1 MSRDTEPLAGNDR
14 HTRWSGPSG
23 SRRRPAR
30 GSAVRQVPRHECP
43 APLSSPD
50 PPGLSPCVWG
60 PQETTGPRVVQNQA
74 RSRAS
79 LSLRP
84 SLLSSPT
91 CSQKGD
97 ARRGLSRPGSL
108 AVRMALAPPLTAT
121 PAQPPLCP
129 RLAQHTQVPTS
140 PAESTPRTSVPPRP
154 APRAR
159 EQVGPSRGLAGGDTG
174 QRQVVAVCSATRPV
188 WPLPRER
195 PRSATPTPAHG
206 TAASPSEAGARG
218 SFARA
223 HAGPPSLGP
232 GTASAPGAPCAPL
245 WGRGP
250 WSGRDEGLRPPVSL
264 SAVTAPWP
272 VGEATRS
279 PRRPAAA

>member
-23 SRRRPAR
+23 SRRRLAR
-30 GSAVRQVPRHECP
+30 GSAVCQVPRHECP

-50 PPGLSPCVWG
+50 PRGLSPCVWG

-84 SLLSSPT
+84 PPLSSPT

-174 QRQVVAVCSATRPV
+174 QRQVVAVCSSTRPGR
-188 WPLPRER
+188 PLPRER

-206 TAASPSEAGARG
+206 TAASPARPVPAEASPGRARG
-218 SFARA
+218 LPASGLARRQPPAPRA
-223 HAGPPSLGP
+223 HPSG
-232 GTASAPGAPCAPL
+232 GGVH
-245 WGRGP
+245 
-250 WSGRDEGLRPPVSL
+250 GRD
-264 SAVTAPWP
+264 VTRACGHPCP
-272 VGEATRS
+272 CQ
-279 PRRPAAA
+279 P

>member
-23 SRRRPAR
+23 SRRRLAR

-50 PPGLSPCVWG
+50 PRGLSPCVWG

-84 SLLSSPT
+84 PPLSSPT

-108 AVRMALAPPLTAT
+108 AVQMALAPPLTAT

-174 QRQVVAVCSATRPV
+174 QRQVVAPPQREASVRDAHPRTRHRGFAERGRC
-188 WPLPRER
+188 PRKLR
-195 PRSATPTPAHG
+195 P
-206 TAASPSEAGARG
+206 GARG
-218 SFARA
+218 ASQPRA
-223 HAGPPSLGP
+223 
-232 GTASAPGAPCAPL
+232 
-245 WGRGP
+245 WRG
-250 WSGRDEGLRPPVSL
+250 V
-264 SAVTAPWP
+264 
-272 VGEATRS
+272 S
-279 PRRPAAA
+279 PRRPVRTPLGAGSMVGT

>member
-30 GSAVRQVPRHECP
+30 GSAVRQAPRHECP

-50 PPGLSPCVWG
+50 PRGLSPCVWG

-108 AVRMALAPPLTAT
+108 AVRTALAPPLTAT

-140 PAESTPRTSVPPRP
+140 PAESTPRTSVPPQARTQGQGAGGAQP
-154 APRAR
+154 GPCRRGHRAEAGGGRLLLDTPRAAPPQR
-159 EQVGPSRGLAGGDTG
+159 EASVRDAHPRTRHRGFAERG
-174 QRQVVAVCSATRPV
+174 QCPRKLRP
-188 WPLPRER
+188 
-195 PRSATPTPAHG
+195 
-206 TAASPSEAGARG
+206 GARG
-218 SFARA
+218 ASQPRA
-223 HAGPPSLGP
+223 
-232 GTASAPGAPCAPL
+232 
-245 WGRGP
+245 WRG
-250 WSGRDEGLRPPVSL
+250 V
-264 SAVTAPWP
+264 
-272 VGEATRS
+272 S
-279 PRRPAAA
+279 PRRPVRTPLGAGSMVGT

>member
-50 PPGLSPCVWG
+50 PRGLSPCVWG

-84 SLLSSPT
+84 PPLSSPT

-140 PAESTPRTSVPPRP
+140 PAESTPRTSVPPGPHPGPGSRWGPAGALQAGTPGRGSWRPSAPRHAPGGPSPERGLGPRRPPPHTAPRLRRARPVPAEASPGCARGLPASGLARRQPP
-154 APRAR
+154 APRAH
-159 EQVGPSRGLAGGDTG
+159 PSGGG
-174 QRQVVAVCSATRPV
+174 V
-188 WPLPRER
+188 
-195 PRSATPTPAHG
+195 H
-206 TAASPSEAGARG
+206 
-218 SFARA
+218 
-223 HAGPPSLGP
+223 
-232 GTASAPGAPCAPL
+232 
-245 WGRGP
+245 
-250 WSGRDEGLRPPVSL
+250 GRD
-264 SAVTAPWP
+264 VTRACGHPCP
-272 VGEATRS
+272 CQ
-279 PRRPAAA
+279 P